1 MPHKFILTFVIVC
14 DIISLMLLA
23 DKWRVGLIIGYS
35 RTSTTEQI
43 AGLEAQDRELKA
55 VGAQRIFTE
64 QVSSVAPRKALEDAI
79 DFAREGDILCV
90 TKLDRLARSVA
101 HLCELVARLQA
112 KSVALR
118 ILNLNIDTGTPTGK
132 LMLNLLGS
140 ISEFERQIMLERQR
154 EGIAKAKSEGK
165 YKGRAPTARAKTDLV
180 LEMVRAGKTREAVAE
195 ELKISARSVFRILRD
210 HGVSKKAP
218 VERAA

>member
-1 MPHKFILTFVIVC
+1 V
-14 DIISLMLLA
+14 
-23 DKWRVGLIIGYS
+23 IIGYS

-43 AGLEAQDRELKA
+43 AGLEAQDRVLKA
-55 VGAQRIFTE
+55 AGVQRIFTE

-79 DFAREGDILCV
+79 DFAREGDVLCV

-112 KSVALR
+112 KKVALR

-132 LMLNLLGS
+132 LMLHLLGS
-140 ISEFERQIMLERQR
+140 IAEFERQIMLERQR

-210 HGVSKKAP
+210 HRVSKDDP

>member
-1 MPHKFILTFVIVC
+1 V
-14 DIISLMLLA
+14 
-23 DKWRVGLIIGYS
+23 IIGYS

-55 VGAQRIFTE
+55 AGAQRIFTE

-79 DFAREGDILCV
+79 DFAREGDVLCV

-132 LMLNLLGS
+132 LMLHLLGS
-140 ISEFERQIMLERQR
+140 IAEFERQIMLERQR

-165 YKGRAPTARAKTDLV
+165 YRGRAPTARAKTELV

-195 ELKISARSVFRILRD
+195 ELNISARSVFRILRD

>member
-1 MPHKFILTFVIVC
+1 V
-14 DIISLMLLA
+14 
-23 DKWRVGLIIGYS
+23 IIGYS

-43 AGLEAQDRELKA
+43 AGLEAQDRELKSA
-55 VGAQRIFTE
+55 GVQRIFTE

-79 DFAREGDILCV
+79 DFAREGDVLCV

-101 HLCELVARLQA
+101 HLCELVARIQA

-132 LMLNLLGS
+132 LMLHLLGS
-140 ISEFERQIMLERQR
+140 IAEFERQIMLERQR

-165 YKGRAPTARAKTDLV
+165 FKGRAPTARAKTELI

-195 ELKISARSVFRILRD
+195 ELNISARSVFRILRD

>member
-1 MPHKFILTFVIVC
+1 M
-14 DIISLMLLA
+14 
-23 DKWRVGLIIGYS
+23 IIGYS

-55 VGAQRIFTE
+55 AGVQRIFTE

-79 DFAREGDILCV
+79 DFAREGDVLCV

-132 LMLNLLGS
+132 LMLHLLGS
-140 ISEFERQIMLERQR
+140 IAEFERQIMLERQR
-154 EGIAKAKSEGK
+154 EGISKAKSEGK

-218 VERAA
+218 VECAA

>member
-1 MPHKFILTFVIVC
+1 V
-14 DIISLMLLA
+14 
-23 DKWRVGLIIGYS
+23 IIGYS

-55 VGAQRIFTE
+55 AGAQRIFTE
-64 QVSSVAPRKALEDAI
+64 QVSSVAPRKGLEDAI
-79 DFAREGDILCV
+79 DFAREGDVLCV

-101 HLCELVARLQA
+101 HLCELVARLEA

-118 ILNLNIDTGTPTGK
+118 ILNMNIDTATPTGK

-140 ISEFERQIMLERQR
+140 IAEFERQIMLERQR
-154 EGIAKAKSEGK
+154 EGIAKAKSDGK

-195 ELKISARSVFRILRD
+195 ELKISTRSVFRILRD
-210 HGVSKKAP
+210 HRVSEKDP

>member
-1 MPHKFILTFVIVC
+1 V
-14 DIISLMLLA
+14 
-23 DKWRVGLIIGYS
+23 IIGYS

-43 AGLEAQDRELKA
+43 AGLEAQDRELKSA
-55 VGAQRIFTE
+55 GVQRIFTE

-79 DFAREGDILCV
+79 DFAREGDVLCV

-101 HLCELVARLQA
+101 HFCELVARIQA

-132 LMLNLLGS
+132 LMLHLLGS
-140 ISEFERQIMLERQR
+140 IAEFERQIMLERQR

-165 YKGRAPTARAKTDLV
+165 FKGRAPTARAKTELI

-195 ELKISARSVFRILRD
+195 ELNISARSVFRILRD

>member
-1 MPHKFILTFVIVC
+1 V
-14 DIISLMLLA
+14 
-23 DKWRVGLIIGYS
+23 IIGYS

-55 VGAQRIFTE
+55 AGAQRIFTE

-79 DFAREGDILCV
+79 DFAREGDVLCV

-101 HLCELVARLQA
+101 HLCELVARLEA
-112 KSVALR
+112 KSVDLR
-118 ILNLNIDTGTPTGK
+118 ILNLNIDTGTPTRK

-140 ISEFERQIMLERQR
+140 IAEFERQIMLERQR
-154 EGIAKAKSEGK
+154 EGIAKAKSDGK

-195 ELKISARSVFRILRD
+195 ELNISARSVFRILRD
-210 HGVSKKAP
+210 HGVSKKVP